1 MKIQDRHG
9 TNGFGGCYAA
19 YSRISAESL
28 KASYC
33 RFILFLCGY
42 TVRKQICPTRLHKK
56 QQRRFRVVQL
66 RRAQRRVVC
75 NPRHGEGIPNAPC
88 IGEHHAFSGVQL
100 TDKGEAVLTAAAA
113 NDQCPAIQ
121 CSTVARGA
129 ERE

>member
-1 MKIQDRHG
+1 MNIQDRHG

-19 YSRISAESL
+19 YSRISAGSL

-42 TVRKQICPTRLHKK
+42 TVCKQICPARLREK

-66 RRAQRRVVC
+66 RRAQRRMVC
-75 NPRHGEGIPNAPC
+75 DPRHGEGIPNAPR
-88 IGEHHAFSGVQL
+88 IGEHHAFSGIKL

-113 NDQCPAIQ
+113 NDQC
-121 CSTVARGA
+121 STNW
-129 ERE
+129 